1 MRSGQAGAVEEE
13 TSKSGSAL
21 VGDAVLALWTEGS
34 GELVLRSVEK
44 AGKDIFPEKCG
55 SFGARDIVNRNSTW
69 IYCCSR

>member
-1 MRSGQAGAVEEE
+1 MFVRSGQAGAVEEE

-44 AGKDIFPEKCG
+44 AGKDILSAFLVVGKCSLTKCLYSTPE
-55 SFGARDIVNRNSTW
+55 
-69 IYCCSR
+69 